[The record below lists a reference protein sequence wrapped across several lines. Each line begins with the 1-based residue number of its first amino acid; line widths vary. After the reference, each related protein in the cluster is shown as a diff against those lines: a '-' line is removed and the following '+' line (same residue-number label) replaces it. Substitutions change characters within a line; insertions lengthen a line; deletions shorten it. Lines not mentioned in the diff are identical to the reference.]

1 MDEKTNSKI
10 EELKRNPP
18 NRFLPVLVLF
28 LAVVVLF
35 LYRVATT
42 DPEWNA
48 AAPAAKTTSV
58 PAKAKPVTAAPAKQT
73 AKSVPSQ
80 DQAHTDSAPSTSS
93 DEPAA
98 PAPATTASTDN
109 DEAAKAKP
117 ATSLN
122 PAMTDAYLER
132 HINRSIPFLYK
143 GEAREVTLT
152 AFTASTITI
161 RHGKKALTL
170 ERATLSPEQLE
181 LWK

>member
-18 NRFLPVLVLF
+18 NRFLPVLLLF
-28 LAVVVLF
+28 LAVVALF

-48 AAPAAKTTSV
+48 AAPAAKTTSA

-80 DQAHTDSAPSTSS
+80 DQARTDSAPSTSA

-98 PAPATTASTDN
+98 PAP
-109 DEAAKAKP
+109 
-117 ATSLN
+117 
-122 PAMTDAYLER
+122 
-132 HINRSIPFLYK
+132 SIPFLYK

>member
-28 LAVVVLF
+28 LAVVAVF

-48 AAPAAKTTSV
+48 SAPDAKAASA
-58 PAKAKPVTAAPAKQT
+58 PAKAKSVTAAPAKQT
-73 AKSVPSQ
+73 ANSVPAQSP
-80 DQAHTDSAPSTSS
+80 ARTGSAAATSGGK
-93 DEPAA
+93 PAA
-98 PAPATTASTDN
+98 PAPAATAPADK
-109 DEAAKAKP
+109 DESAEA
-117 ATSLN
+117 N
-122 PAMTDAYLER
+122 PAASVSPAMVDAYLER
-132 HINRSIPFLYK
+132 HINRGIPFLYR

-170 ERATLSPEQLE
+170 NRSELSSEQIN